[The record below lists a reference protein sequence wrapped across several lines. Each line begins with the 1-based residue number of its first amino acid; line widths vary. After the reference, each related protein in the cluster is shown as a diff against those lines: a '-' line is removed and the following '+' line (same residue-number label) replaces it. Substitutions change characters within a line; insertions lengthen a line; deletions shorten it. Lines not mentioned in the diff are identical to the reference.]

1 MVFACGV
8 RWKTS
13 SRFVSIRAAAV
24 SSLRI
29 LQFAFPFL
37 SRAQRN
43 LVSFFFFQTISI
55 PRWNF
60 KRVSK
65 AYSNRVLPPPFFSSS
80 SLI

>member
-24 SSLRI
+24 SRYVFFSL
-29 LQFAFPFL
+29 LFL
-37 SRAQRN
+37 SY
-43 LVSFFFFQTISI
+43 LGHKEISFSFFKPFPYPDGILNMPPKLILIEFSLFSFF
-55 PRWNF
+55 P
-60 KRVSK
+60 
-65 AYSNRVLPPPFFSSS
+65 LPL

>member
-43 LVSFFFFQTISI
+43 LVSFFFFKRFPYPDGILNVSRKLI
-55 PRWNF
+55 PIEF
-60 KRVSK
+60 
-65 AYSNRVLPPPFFSSS
+65 PPLFF
-80 SLI
+80 LLLL